1 MPDYLMLIWLF
12 SKIAIGF
19 SYFEQLIQK
28 CDIGQIQNELDRLTG
43 LSDFIEKVGG
53 HDRWLFEDMVSETLD
68 LLREILT
75 CVTQSQDAMPSLMQ
89 KINDRDVSAAIVY
102 HLRLLAASWLKGNSA
117 DFEPY
122 LDTDIT
128 TYIEGTVLPTD
139 VEIDHISVKVLVD
152 VLLKPA
158 NMVLEIAY
166 LDRSIG
172 DKVNVHRMP
181 EEANGQDPMA
191 LGPMI
196 HLLYRP
202 GHYDVLYNE
211 GVLSSQPLPVS
222 STDLQVN
229 RAMSFTQH
237 QQIQGT
243 IPMQE
248 YMSMNMSTLA
258 LIPGF
263 GPQGMSML
271 SSQTSS
277 AAVSGL
283 YSPSPVPWTTPPY
296 SDSIAETSSTSL
308 QQQDMGYS
316 QHHPVKPMTVHPLRF
331 SKYNFPSLPEM
342 NESSP
347 TKEPTFTTSLFKN
360 SHFNTAHYSNNN
372 FQPEMYSPDSEDVP
386 KLKLGPRK

>member
-1 MPDYLMLIWLF
+1 
-12 SKIAIGF
+12 
-19 SYFEQLIQK
+19 
-28 CDIGQIQNELDRLTG
+28 
-43 LSDFIEKVGG
+43 
-53 HDRWLFEDMVSETLD
+53 MVSETLD
-68 LLREILT
+68 LLQEILT
-75 CVTQSQDAMPSLMQ
+75 CVTQGQDAMPLLMR
-89 KINDRDVSAAIVY
+89 KINDREVSAAIVY

-117 DFEPY
+117 DLEPY

-181 EEANGQDPMA
+181 EEANGQDLLA

-211 GVLSSQPLPVS
+211 GIIPSQPLPIS

-243 IPMQE
+243 IPLQE

-263 GPQGMSML
+263 NPPDMSML
-271 SSQTSS
+271 PSHTSS
-277 AAVSGL
+277 AVVSGL
-283 YSPSPVPWTTPPY
+283 YSPSPVSWTTPPY
-296 SDSIAETSSTSL
+296 GEAIAETSPTSL
-308 QQQDMGYS
+308 PQQDMGFP
-316 QHHPVKPMTVHPLRF
+316 QQHPVKPMTVHPLRF

-342 NESSP
+342 NEGSP

-372 FQPEMYSPDSEDVP
+372 FQPEMYSPDS
-386 KLKLGPRK
+386 